1 MTRPQIPIIT
11 RYVFTLIL
19 GLVSLVSKAQFDT
32 DYWMPPVWESRDGG
46 STSPTELLITT
57 AYPKA
62 NYSVTLSNGLPIS
75 IGQVKRGTPVTVLL
89 DTVSGMTF
97 KANTVEDNKGL
108 LIKADHP
115 VQAVYRNTSGNNQC
129 LVPLKGLSGLG
140 KDFRAGS
147 QTRIREGSYGA
158 NDLHFISVMAT
169 ENNTRITLEAPEG
182 VNFFGG
188 ESTVNITLDKYQT
201 YLVRNT
207 TAAGSAADNVTNNLV
222 GSHIT
227 ANKSVAVIS
236 GGQHLRYDNSGNA
249 DAGIDQLVPTN
260 SDFYEVIG
268 TQYVVVRGGTES
280 QSGVSTDYALVVGTV
295 NNTEI
300 YINGINTPVATIDE
314 GEVFE
319 YVLPGGPEEIGTPYL
334 IETSK
339 RAFVYHVS
347 GLRQHEVGMSA
358 VPSIGCTGSNYLEF
372 TRFGGNDNYIH
383 IIAPD
388 AAFASS
394 SSLTINGNSYTD
406 YDGTAQSVPG
416 NIGWK
421 TISFSYGTSEPEEVV
436 VQSSEF
442 FHLGVVVG
450 GSQGGTYGYLSGF
463 PRKIDVLDPQNQL
476 PTTRYVVD
484 TVEQGSTVTHCL
496 DLQSCNDEYHI
507 TSITPSANS
516 GSVSRVGEPGQPMD
530 TCLQYTARADYVGD
544 DTLRVAVT
552 NVIGVS
558 GTVELI
564 FHITPPVN
572 KPIANDD
579 VLAVT
584 QDESITG
591 NVLENDEDL
600 QFGSEVE
607 LVTDVENGSLKL
619 SPDGS
624 FTYLPN
630 VNFMGADSFVY
641 QLCSNDNPSVCVSAT
656 VTLNV
661 LLPKPKVIPAA
672 FQLNLGQLQLEESLL
687 PFVTDPVGEGLTF
700 TILEGVKQGELVLEK
715 DGSFTYTAP
724 EGYSGTDT
732 LIYQACD
739 RADPPNC
746 VEGAAVIGFTFD
758 EGMEDSDNDGISDG
772 IEKGSDSLNPLDTDQ
787 DGIPDYLDTDSD
799 NDGLPD
805 QLEAGNPSQPVDT
818 DLDGMPDYR
827 DLDSNDDGIPDS
839 YQDLLTIYEG
849 FSPDGDGINDVWVIE
864 GIDNFPNNEVQV
876 FNRWGNRVFR
886 VEGYN
891 NQEVAWGSQ
900 STLGLVV
907 GQSQVPGGTYFY
919 LIDLRNGKQP
929 LSGYIIVNR

>member
-1 MTRPQIPIIT
+1 MIRCAL
-11 RYVFTLIL
+11 TLLL
-19 GLVSLVSKAQFDT
+19 GLASLVAQAQFDT

-62 NYSVTLSNGLPIS
+62 NYSVTLSNGLPVS
-75 IGQVKRGTPVTVLL
+75 IGQVRRGEPVTVLL

-97 KANTVEDNKGL
+97 EANIVEDNKGL
-108 LIKADHP
+108 VIKADFP
-115 VQAVYRNTSGNNQC
+115 VQVVYRNTSGNNQC

-158 NDLHFISVMAT
+158 NDIHFISVMAT
-169 ENNTRITLEAPEG
+169 ENDTRITIEAPEN
-182 VNFFGG
+182 VSFFGG
-188 ESTVNITLDKYQT
+188 ESTVNITLDKHQT

-207 TAAGSAADNVTNNLV
+207 TAAGSEADNITNNLV
-222 GSHIT
+222 GSRIT
-227 ANKSVAVIS
+227 SNKSIAVIS
-236 GGQHLRYDNSGNA
+236 GGQHLRYINSGNA

-268 TQYVVVRGGTES
+268 TQYIVVRGGTES

-295 NNTEI
+295 DNTEI
-300 YINGINTPVATIDE
+300 YINGISTPVATINA

-319 YVLPGGPEEIGTPYL
+319 YVLPGGPEEIGTSYL
-334 IETSK
+334 IETSEK
-339 RAFVYHVS
+339 AFVYHVS
-347 GLRQHEVGMSA
+347 GLRQNEVGMSA

-383 IIAPD
+383 IMAPD
-388 AAFASS
+388 AAFTTP
-394 SSLTINGNSYTD
+394 SSLTINSNPYTD
-406 YDGTAQSVPG
+406 FDGSAQPVPG

-421 TISFSYGTSEPEEVV
+421 TISFSYGTSEPEEIV

-463 PRKIDVLDPQNQL
+463 PRKIDVLDPLNRL

-484 TVEQGSTVTHCL
+484 TVEQGGTLIHCL
-496 DLQSCNDEYHI
+496 DLQSCNDQYHI
-507 TSITPSANS
+507 TSITPSVNT

-530 TCLQYTARADYVGD
+530 TCLQYVAQADYVGN
-544 DTLRVAVT
+544 DTIRVAVT
-552 NVIGVS
+552 NAIGVS
-558 GTVELI
+558 GTAELV
-564 FHITPPVN
+564 FHITQPVN

-579 VLAVT
+579 VVT
-584 QDESITG
+584 VNQDEPSTG

-600 QFGSEVE
+600 QFGSTVE
-607 LVTDVENGSLKL
+607 LVTNVENGSLEL
-619 SPDGS
+619 APDGS
-624 FTYLPN
+624 FTYVPN
-630 VNFMGADSFVY
+630 VNFTGTDSFVY

-661 LLPKPKVIPAA
+661 QPPELAAIPAA
-672 FQLNLGQLQLEESLL
+672 FQLDLGESQLEESLL
-687 PFVTDPVGEGLTF
+687 PFVTDPAGEGLSF
-700 TILEGVKQGELVLEK
+700 TILEDVTQGELVLEE
-715 DGSFTYTAP
+715 DGSFTYTPP
-724 EGYSGTDT
+724 EGFSGTDT
-732 LIYQACD
+732 LTYQACD
-739 RADPPNC
+739 RAEPPNC
-746 VEGAAVIGFTFD
+746 IEGIATIGFTFD
-758 EGMEDSDNDGISDG
+758 EGLVDSDNDGIVDS
-772 IEKGSDSLNPLDTDQ
+772 IEKGNDPLNPLDTDQ

-805 QLEAGNPSQPVDT
+805 QLEAGNPNQPVDT
-818 DLDGMPDYR
+818 DLDGIPDYR
-827 DLDSNDDGIPDS
+827 DLDSDDDGVPDS

-864 GIDNFPNNEVQV
+864 GIENFPDNEVQI
-876 FNRWGNRVFR
+876 FNRWGNRVFQA
-886 VEGYN
+886 EGYN

-919 LIDLRNGKQP
+919 LIDLRNGRQP